1 MEGLMNV
8 NTEAM
13 SKQAGKLPAVAAFGF
28 AIVAAVLAVII
39 DYVFEA
45 IVHLGGYMWYVATAI
60 CFGGA
65 GFGAGLMTKAPKMA
79 AYTAMGI
86 GAALYAVLTI
96 VLYVVVFSGTVGDA
110 IIPAVIN
117 FAIALGTGLGG
128 ATKGTMQRDQVL
140 AAAAPRPV
148 GM

>member
-1 MEGLMNV
+1 MNV

-13 SKQAGKLPAVAAFGF
+13 SKQAGKFPAAAAFGF
-28 AIVAAVLAVII
+28 AIVAAVLATVI

-45 IVHLGGYMWYVATAI
+45 IVHLGGYMWYLATAV

-65 GFGAGLMTKAPKMA
+65 GFGAGLMTKAPKMG
-79 AYTAMGI
+79 AYTAVGV
-86 GAALYAVLTI
+86 GAAIYAVLTI

-128 ATKGTMQRDQVL
+128 ATKGNQQREQAL
-140 AAAAPRPV
+140 ATAPRPP
-148 GM
+148 GT